1 MAVPDRQEFRRA
13 VGLLPTGVT
22 VVSAF
27 DDLEPSTADEKLP
40 AGATASAVCSLS
52 LEPMMMLVCLDH
64 GSRSLGALRKAD
76 RFGISVLGQGQQ
88 PAAEIF
94 ATKVPQQEKWS
105 AVSWK
110 EHLGVP
116 IIEGSLARIV
126 CGLAEVLPGGDHVIV
141 TGKVIEVAAEAGEP
155 LVYHGGL
162 FRSLDAETGEP
173 FGRTDG

>member
-1 MAVPDRQEFRRA
+1 MAAPDRQEFRRA

-27 DDLEPSTADEKLP
+27 GDAEP

-64 GSRSLGALRKAD
+64 GSRSLAALQKAG
-76 RFGISVLGQGQQ
+76 RFGISVLGVGQQ
-88 PAAEIF
+88 RAAEIF
-94 ATKVPQQEKWS
+94 ATKAPQSDKWS
-105 AVSWK
+105 AVTWK

-116 IIEGSLARIV
+116 IVEGSLARIV

-141 TGKVIEVAAEAGEP
+141 TGNVIEVEAEPGEP

-162 FRSLDAETGEP
+162 FRTLDAGSGSGIE
-173 FGRTDG
+173 RADG